1 MHMLFARWKCQ
12 TASGSACRGKH
23 GAFLAESGPE
33 RALGQGPLGHVAQ
46 TSQAVELSPHPVHSR
61 VGPMSTARKPSPK
74 QDKTATLL
82 EPDPKKARLDVAKTV
97 AKALAVPPL
106 PKPPAQTAGVE
117 VAGDSGSRAGNAAA
131 SAAPRGPEALA
142 PQAEVGHAVSGLV
155 DAASVT
161 LPADGRVGQD
171 DPFPDAEAKVDAQKV
186 EQWLRVAVKKVQE
199 GLPQVLQ
206 SNREHPGLESLKV
219 GAPLHEQPPL
229 QLPQTGGDGGAMS
242 SYKAGWDKSLALP
255 SLRTTGMYEASANIT
270 WLNPYCGTGAARI
283 IAGDPIE
290 WVQLCQV
297 SDMYLGNEADQSGTL
312 APPQGLV
319 KRLIFPLIAPD
330 RKSVV

>member
-1 MHMLFARWKCQ
+1 M
-12 TASGSACRGKH
+12 
-23 GAFLAESGPE
+23 
-33 RALGQGPLGHVAQ
+33 RAHVVCAVEMPDRLGQR
-46 TSQAVELSPHPVHSR
+46 LSGKARRIPGRIWPR
-61 VGPMSTARKPSPK
+61 ARAWTGTARPCGSDIAGSGVVPPPRPQPSWTDEHCEEAEPK
-74 QDKTATLL
+74 AGQDGHLL

-171 DPFPDAEAKVDAQKV
+171 DPFPDAEAKVDAQTV

-199 GLPQVLQ
+199 RLPRVLQ
-206 SNREHPGLESLKV
+206 NNRGHPGLESLKV

-229 QLPQTGGDGGAMS
+229 QLPQTVGDGGAMS

-270 WLNPYCGTGAARI
+270 WLNPYCGDAEARI

-290 WVQLCQV
+290 WAQLCQV
-297 SDMYLGNEADQSGTL
+297 SDMYLSNSAD
-312 APPQGLV
+312 
-319 KRLIFPLIAPD
+319 
-330 RKSVV
+330 